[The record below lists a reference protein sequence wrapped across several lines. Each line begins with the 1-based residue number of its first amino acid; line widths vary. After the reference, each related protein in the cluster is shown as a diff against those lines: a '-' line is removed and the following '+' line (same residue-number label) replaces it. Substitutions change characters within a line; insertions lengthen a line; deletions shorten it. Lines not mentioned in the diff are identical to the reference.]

1 MALGTQFSIGA
12 EPAMAR
18 WQRVGGAISLKPT
31 PFRAGLRA
39 SAGFGRITA
48 DSAAFRTCCIHGLH
62 LA

>member
-1 MALGTQFSIGA
+1 
-12 EPAMAR
+12 MAR